1 MVTPEALRAALATH
15 PTVRAA
21 CLAAGCSL
29 QWASKKPELRA
40 VLAEHRASRPAPL
53 PRDASRHLGRH
64 GIALPAETVQRIDA
78 ARARLVPLVGA
89 RAASRSAVA
98 RAMLAT
104 FDGPLPAPDDSP
116 GEVQWLDL
124 GAAWDDV
131 GKAAE
136 TDDPRQIAGIVRAML
151 ARPLPAPRWAVMAAS
166 ARNHGQKKKDA
177 KEA

>member
-29 QWASKKPELRA
+29 QWASKRPDLRA
-40 VLAEHRASRPAPL
+40 VLAEHKASRPAPL

-64 GIALPAETVQRIDA
+64 GIALPPETLKQIDA
-78 ARARLVPLVGA
+78 ARARLVPLVGV

-104 FDGPLPAPDDSP
+104 HDGPLPAPEDAS

-124 GAAWDDV
+124 GETWERV
-131 GKAAE
+131 GEAAE
-136 TDDPRQIAGIVRAML
+136 TSDPHQIAGIVRAML
-151 ARPLPAPRWAVMAAS
+151 ARPLPAPKWTVMAAS
-166 ARNHGQKKKDA
+166 ARNHWKKKKDEKGA
-177 KEA
+177 